1 MAALERW
8 SQHHR
13 ATKRERE
20 EAWRVETARDGAWRS
35 VAWRVA
41 RLGAAWRGVAR
52 FYLAPWRAVHSPCYI
67 VFHVSLSLS
76 LRNAF
81 VAALRCVVALC
92 RQSVAVAAPV
102 RWDCAIGRVSKIEI

>member
-1 MAALERW
+1 MVVAALEHW
-8 SQHHR
+8 SQHR
-13 ATKRERE
+13 RVERERE
-20 EAWRVETARDGAWRS
+20 RGGLEGRDGAWRS

-41 RLGAAWRGVAR
+41 RLGVARCGVAR
-52 FYLAPWRAVHSPCYI
+52 FCRGEPFVLHG
-67 VFHVSLSLS
+67 SLSLS
-76 LRNAF
+76 IPRALRNAL